1 MQTWSYDLT
10 VPAGPIQNLTNLL
23 RRTWLIPKSVYHYLR
38 VGQRILLNGRY
49 QSVNTLAQPGD
60 HIHLIF
66 QPEDFRT
73 PAPQFLL
80 GDAQRLK
87 ILYENQDLIVLDKP
101 AGQKTHANQPWE
113 DDCLLNDLM
122 AYYADT
128 ATLPYIVHRLDKATS
143 GAIVVAKNPVMLPLL
158 SRTIK
163 MKQTARHYLAWIH
176 GQLPA
181 TQGWLTTP
189 IGRDPDDKRKRMA
202 NGVNAL
208 PADTFYQVQR
218 QTAHTSLV
226 ALTLT
231 TGRTHQ
237 IRVHLAAAGHPIL
250 GDPLYDPDYRDDPRL
265 FLHAHTLKI
274 SVPFYQHTLGIVCPP
289 SQQFWHPNTR

>member
-1 MQTWSYDLT
+1 MQTWTYDLI
-10 VPAGPIQNLTNLL
+10 VPAGPAQNLTTLL

-38 VGQRILLNGRY
+38 VDQRILLNGRY
-49 QSVNTLAQPGD
+49 QSVNTLTHAGN
-60 HIHLIF
+60 HVRLIF
-66 QPEDFRT
+66 QASDFRT
-73 PAPQFLL
+73 PQPQFLP
-80 GDAQRLK
+80 GKASRLQ
-87 ILYENQDLIVLDKP
+87 ILYENQDLIVLNKP

-122 AYYADT
+122 AYYENT
-128 ATLPYIVHRLDKATS
+128 PVLPYIVHRLDKATS

-181 TQGWLTTP
+181 RQGWLTTP
-189 IGRDPDDKRKRMA
+189 IGRDPTDKRKRLA

-208 PADTFYQVQR
+208 PAETFYQVQR
-218 QTAHTSLV
+218 QTTQTSLV

-250 GDPLYDPDYRDDPRL
+250 GDPLYDPAYQTESRL

-274 SVPFYQHTLGIVCPP
+274 SVPFYHNTLGVICPP
-289 SQQFWHPNTR
+289 AQQFWQPNTI